1 MNPTR
6 GRDLALVAVG
16 FGALAYLLLWWA
28 YRSIPA
34 LPRTAPL
41 SVVVIGALELQVAG
55 HTRHRLERRP
65 GTRPILP
72 LTVARL
78 AAFAK
83 ASSMTGAA
91 LAGGWAGALGYTIPR
106 TDEFGS
112 AGSDAI
118 TAGLGLAA
126 AVVLLAGGLVLERVC
141 RVRKK

>member
-6 GRDLALVAVG
+6 GRDLALVAVI

-34 LPRTAPL
+34 LPRTAPV
-41 SVVVIGALELQVAG
+41 SVLVIGALELQIAG
-55 HTRHRLERRP
+55 HTRRRLEGRP
-65 GTRPILP
+65 GTRPIVA

-83 ASSMTGAA
+83 ASSVAAAA
-91 LAGGWAGALGYTIPR
+91 LAGGWAGTLGYTIPR

-112 AGSDAI
+112 AGGDAI

-126 AVVLLAGGLVLERVC
+126 AVVLLVGGLVLERVC
-141 RVRKK
+141 RVRRE